1 EPLDRYM
8 AFLTV
13 AGDEATGLHFGL
25 YNVET
30 GDVETQNFASLQYE
44 TNAVVGG
51 FDNPYVVSF
60 RNNTSVDEWTG
71 SVNLFPNPV
80 ERGQKVSLGLPS
92 EEKAAVRVEIVNT
105 LGMVVETLHVASEQ
119 TTITAP
125 KVAGVYTLGIS
136 VEGKGTCYRK
146 LVVR

>member
-60 RNNTSVDEWTG
+60 RGNTGLDEWTHN
-71 SVNLFPNPV
+71 VNLFPNPV
-80 ERGQKVSLGLPS
+80 ARG
-92 EEKAAVRVEIVNT
+92 EIVN
-105 LGMVVETLHVASEQ
+105 LGMTEVETLRATSVEIINAMGVVAKTQGRASLQ
-119 TTITAP
+119 TVTAP
-125 KVAGVYTLGIS
+125 KVAGVYTLRIT
-136 VEGKGTCYRK
+136 VEGKGVCYRK
-146 LVVR
+146 LVVE